1 MPRRCKGAVDR
12 KPCDLEV
19 HASMLGRRLLLLLL
33 GRRLLRRLRL
43 RVRRTLADLDLAVR
57 AREDQA
63 LVPVRLPPDEVRR
76 LPVLAA
82 DVDDLAVAVGPADV
96 AAVHDHVIALRR
108 LHVRPPVALR
118 FGPYAAGPPGGKH
131 FGRRWSGSPA

>member
-1 MPRRCKGAVDR
+1 
-12 KPCDLEV
+12 
-19 HASMLGRRLLLLLL
+19 MLGRWLLLLLL

-43 RVRRTLADLDLAVR
+43 RARRTLADLDLAVR
-57 AREDQA
+57 TGEDEA

-82 DVDDLAVAVGPADV
+82 DVDDLAVAVGAADV

-108 LHVRPPVALR
+108 LPVPPPPAVGV
-118 FGPYAAGPPGGKH
+118 GPPAAGPPRGE
-131 FGRRWSGSPA
+131 A